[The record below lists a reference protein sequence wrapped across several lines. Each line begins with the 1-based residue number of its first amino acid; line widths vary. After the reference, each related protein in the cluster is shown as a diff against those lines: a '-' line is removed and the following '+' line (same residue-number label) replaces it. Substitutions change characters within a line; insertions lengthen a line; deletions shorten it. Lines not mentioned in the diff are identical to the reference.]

1 MLRQTVIK
9 NLSEKLIHKK
19 VGGLKMTSLIFSNF
33 VGFFLVISLY
43 ILPFVIIIKIYYA
56 FKKNE
61 KRKDEMLEIEK
72 QNTTLLQKRMDEMN
86 NRLSDIEK
94 NLKEVD

>member
-1 MLRQTVIK
+1 
-9 NLSEKLIHKK
+9 
-19 VGGLKMTSLIFSNF
+19 MTNLIFSNI

-43 ILPFVIIIKIYYA
+43 ILPFVIIIKIYYV
-56 FKKNE
+56 FKRHE
-61 KRKDEMLEIEK
+61 KRKDEMFEIEK
-72 QNTTLLQKRMDEMN
+72 QNAILLKKRIDEMS